1 MKTAAKTPRVGAD
14 IGVLET
20 QQGISFIKR
29 DFQDRLAEPLG
40 LCRVSSPLYVDAASG
55 VQDNLSGHERPVAFE
70 AHGIKGPRFE
80 IVHSLAKW
88 KRQALADYGFPCGK
102 GLYTDMNALRPDEED
117 LTTRI
122 HSIYV
127 DQWDWE
133 KAITAEDRTR
143 DFLEA
148 TVRTIY
154 GALKDSE
161 AAVEAELGLA
171 PTLPDE
177 ITFIHTE
184 ELLAR
189 WPEAS
194 RKEREDRICE
204 ELGAVFLVGIGGE
217 LSDGESHDGRA
228 PDYDDWTTE
237 TPDGYRGLNGDITVW
252 NQVLSR
258 SFELSSMGIRVDRDA
273 LIRQLEIRDCCE
285 RAELPWHRR
294 LLAGELP
301 ECIGGGIG
309 QSRICMLL
317 LQKRHVGEVQVSA
330 WPEEVLRECR
340 AEGISL
346 L

>member
-1 MKTAAKTPRVGAD
+1 MKTTATTPRTGRD
-14 IGVLET
+14 IGLLET
-20 QQGISFIKR
+20 QKGISFIKR
-29 DFQDRLAEPLG
+29 DFQDRLAAALR
-40 LCRVSSPLYVDAASG
+40 LSRVSSPLYVDSASG
-55 VQDNLSGHERPVAFE
+55 VQDNLSGIERPVAFE
-70 AHGIKGPRFE
+70 ALGIEGPRFE

-133 KAITAEDRTR
+133 KAISAEERTL
-143 DFLEA
+143 DQLKS
-148 TVRTIY
+148 TVRAIY
-154 GALKDSE
+154 RALRDTEE
-161 AAVEAELGLA
+161 AVRAKFGLQ
-171 PTLPDE
+171 PTLPEE
-177 ITFIHTE
+177 ITFVHTE
-184 ELLAR
+184 DLQTR

-194 RKEREDRICE
+194 RKEREDLICE
-204 ELGAVFLVGIGGE
+204 ELGAVFLIGIGGE
-217 LSDGESHDGRA
+217 LADGESHDGRA

-237 TPDGYRGLNGDITVW
+237 TGDGKRGLNGDITVW
-252 NQVLSR
+252 NHVLGR

-273 LIRQLEIRDCCE
+273 LLRQLEIRDCCD
-285 RAELPWHRR
+285 RAELPWHRL

-301 ECIGGGIG
+301 ECVGGGIG

-317 LQKRHVGEVQVSA
+317 LQKLHIGEVQVSA
-330 WPEEVLRECR
+330 WPEAVRRECE
-340 AEGISL
+340 AEGITL